1 MATNSLELLADLIA
15 RARAAGADAADAVLI
30 SGTSLGVQRR
40 LGQTEHV
47 ERSEGRDLGLRVF
60 LGRRA
65 AIVSSSAIDPASF
78 TELAERAVA
87 MARVVPEDPYAGLA
101 DTAAPPESVPLDLE
115 DPIEPDTEALVRRAS
130 IAEEAALAVSGITNS
145 EGAEAGFGRAEAYL
159 VTSAGFAGRHVRTSH
174 SISASALAGAGTGM
188 QRDYDYHSTV
198 HLDDLDDPAIIGRSA
213 GERAVARL
221 NPARPQTA
229 KLPIV
234 YDPRVAGSLLGHL
247 AGAISGASVARGTT
261 FLRDSL
267 GTRIFP
273 DGIEIHDDPRR
284 VRGLRSRA
292 FDGEGTPTMPRDII
306 AAGVLTT
313 WLLDSRSA
321 RQLGL
326 RSTGH
331 ASRGTGGPPSPGPTN
346 LYLDA
351 GELTPA
357 ELMADIKLGLY
368 VNEMIGM
375 GVNGITGDYSR
386 GAAGFMIRD
395 GALAEPVAEITI
407 AGNLLDMF
415 AHLTPAN
422 DLRFRRGTDAPTVR
436 VDGMTMAGA

>member
-1 MATNSLELLADLIA
+1 MAEPLELLADLIA

-60 LGRRA
+60 LGQRA

-78 TELAERAVA
+78 IELAERAVA
-87 MARVVPEDPYAGLA
+87 MARVVPEDPFAGLA
-101 DTAAPPESVPLDLE
+101 DTAAPPEPVQLDLE
-115 DPIEPDTEALVRRAS
+115 DPAEPDTEALVRRAS
-130 IAEEAALAVSGITNS
+130 AAEEAALAVSGITNS
-145 EGAEAGFGRAEAYL
+145 EGAEAGFGRTEAYL
-159 VTSAGFAGRHVRTSH
+159 VTSAGFAGRNVRTSH

-198 HLDDLDDPAIIGRSA
+198 HLADLDNPAIIGRSA

-261 FLRDSL
+261 FLKDRL
-267 GTRIFP
+267 GARIFP
-273 DGIEIHDDPRR
+273 EGIEIHDDPRR

-292 FDGEGTPTMPRDII
+292 FDGEGTPTRARDII

-321 RQLGL
+321 RQLGMH
-326 RSTGH
+326 STGH

-346 LYLDA
+346 LYLAA

-407 AGNLLDMF
+407 AGHLLDMF

>member
-1 MATNSLELLADLIA
+1 M
-15 RARAAGADAADAVLI
+15 
-30 SGTSLGVQRR
+30 
-40 LGQTEHV
+40 
-47 ERSEGRDLGLRVF
+47 
-60 LGRRA
+60 
-65 AIVSSSAIDPASF
+65 
-78 TELAERAVA
+78 
-87 MARVVPEDPYAGLA
+87 
-101 DTAAPPESVPLDLE
+101 
-115 DPIEPDTEALVRRAS
+115 
-130 IAEEAALAVSGITNS
+130 SGITNS

-198 HLDDLDDPAIIGRSA
+198 HLADLDDPAIIGRSA

-261 FLRDSL
+261 FLKDRL

-273 DGIEIHDDPRR
+273 EGIEIHDDPRR

-292 FDGEGTPTMPRDII
+292 FDGEGTPTMARDII

-321 RQLGL
+321 RQLGMH
-326 RSTGH
+326 STGH

-407 AGNLLDMF
+407 AGHLLDMF
-415 AHLTPAN
+415 GHLTPAN
-422 DLRFRRGTDAPTVR
+422 DLRFRRGTDAPTIR